1 MKSEGEDGHGYGTL
15 FSNQHQVT
23 QDRPSTGIL
32 SVREREGNQGTPD
45 VMTLRLTSKRPA
57 TCGAN

>member
-32 SVREREGNQGTPD
+32 RVREREGNQGTPD
-45 VMTLRLTSKRPA
+45 VMTLRLTSERP
-57 TCGAN
+57 TTRGAN